1 MELSIPVPVPELQ
14 NVIPAHPWRHSWD
27 ETCFF
32 TNTPNGAYYTR
43 PSVSIVKVALT
54 VDGAQIINKLSRRPE
69 AQSNPAFLG
78 NDDQPHNISRPIY
91 FIFKIHWDAWM
102 GSSSCHPLGST
113 NVILWQIM
121 SHSIGTGGHKK
132 TDEFS
137 EKFQIDFAPPL
148 IFFYILL

>member
-1 MELSIPVPVPELQ
+1 MQCLGIQLE
-14 NVIPAHPWRHSWD
+14 IPALTLWPIIDIISRKKFRVVTVGMKHVFSPI
-27 ETCFF
+27 
-32 TNTPNGAYYTR
+32 PQMALIITR

-91 FIFKIHWDAWM
+91 FIFKIHWDAGM
-102 GSSSCHPLGST
+102 GSSWYHPLGST

-132 TDEFS
+132 NR
-137 EKFQIDFAPPL
+137 
-148 IFFYILL
+148 

>member
-1 MELSIPVPVPELQ
+1 M
-14 NVIPAHPWRHSWD
+14 
-27 ETCFF
+27 
-32 TNTPNGAYYTR
+32 
-43 PSVSIVKVALT
+43 SIVKVALT

-132 TDEFS
+132 NR
-137 EKFQIDFAPPL
+137 
-148 IFFYILL
+148 